1 MLDDINKAK
10 YNFITLIISIV
21 SFITLKKTSDSFV
34 KQFGDQVKISNL
46 FVDGYLSSFMQIIG
60 LIFITIVLFCITI
73 FIGWKLLSFTSGIQ
87 MIISVIFIFCTFNI
101 SLVPFLGTLFLL
113 IIITVILMFLAND
126 S

>member
-60 LIFITIVLFCITI
+60 LIFITIALFCITI